1 MDNNER
7 LPLGER
13 IAILETRLNQY
24 EIDVKEINVK
34 LDELLELKHKSA
46 GALGLISLIV
56 GSGVIG
62 LITLITGYF
71 NKPHL

>member
-1 MDNNER
+1 METDR

-13 IAILETRLNQY
+13 VAILETRLEQVEDKLND
-24 EIDVKEINVK
+24 IMGK

-56 GSGVIG
+56 GSGIIG
-62 LITLITGYF
+62 LITLLTTF
-71 NKPHL
+71 LNRPHL

>member
-1 MDNNER
+1 LDNNER

>member
-1 MDNNER
+1 METDR

-13 IAILETRLNQY
+13 VAILETRLEQVEDKLND
-24 EIDVKEINVK
+24 IMGK

-56 GSGVIG
+56 GSGIIG
-62 LITLITGYF
+62 LITLFTTF
-71 NKPHL
+71 LNRPHL